1 MSQLE
6 DLNRLKK
13 MEQEVDADPASRL
26 FVALADAYLKQNRL
40 DDARRV
46 LDGGLLHH
54 PDHVAARGLLAQV
67 YLQQSQI
74 DLARSEFLRILSINP
89 ENVQAYKRLA
99 TLYRGGGDTLG
110 AFDACA
116 AILKIDP
123 SDREARAMHTE
134 LTRTLSEGAPE
145 GVVSG
150 TLAMLY
156 TEQGHHDK
164 AAEVYKKLLEK
175 EPNHEGHRRGWEAA
189 LKKVE
194 GQAARIK
201 KETHLKQW
209 LTALQKEKPVS

>member
-1 MSQLE
+1 MARPDAS
-6 DLNRLKK
+6 DRLKK
-13 MEQEVDADPASRL
+13 MEQEVGADPGSRL
-26 FVALADAYLKQNRL
+26 FVPLADAYIKQNRL

-99 TLYRGGGDTLG
+99 TLYKGGGDTIA
-110 AFDACA
+110 AFEACA

-123 SDREARAMHTE
+123 SDREAKAMHAE
-134 LTRTLSEGAPE
+134 LTRALSEGAPD

-164 AAEVYKKLLEK
+164 AAEVYKKLLER
-175 EPNHEGHRRGWEAA
+175 EPGNEEYRRGLEAA
-189 LKKVE
+189 QKKVA
-194 GQAARIK
+194 GHAARIK

-209 LTALQKEKPVS
+209 LTALQKEKSAS